1 MTSPVSEIAARFKT
15 HPQLSAFLNYCER
28 LPPRDAACVLSST
41 DMQKRLDGV
50 DSVTLRL
57 LSEVLNEMK
66 SWYENKQL
74 YAEAAFWDLVA
85 DRIKDEINSR

>member
-1 MTSPVSEIAARFKT
+1 
-15 HPQLSAFLNYCER
+15 
-28 LPPRDAACVLSST
+28 
-41 DMQKRLDGV
+41 MQKRLDGL

-74 YAEAAFWDLVA
+74 YAEAAYWDLVA
-85 DRIKDEINSR
+85 DRIKDEIISRVINPRLQTLLPDRRTRPLLWEQGVAGSNPAAPTT